1 MVKTRTITDIQF
13 CLLHL
18 TTNDP
23 GQHREI
29 KEEIEG
35 LWLPKQENKKLKSFF
50 EKASDDFILIK
61 VFNYRGFLKTHEF
74 SLLSVGYEDTL
85 QSTYCGSYF
94 AILNYETEKNFLK
107 NVQYTLNQL
116 EFGVPTPGMDCYIAF
131 FILHGQCFVMSL
143 DEDNKAIISDLNSLY
158 SKIKGRNN
166 EC

>member
-1 MVKTRTITDIQF
+1 MVKTQTIKDIQF

-23 GQHREI
+23 DQHKEI
-29 KEEIEG
+29 KEEIKG

-61 VFNYRGFLKTHEF
+61 VFNYRSFLKTHGF
-74 SLLSVGYEDTL
+74 SILSIGSEDTL
-85 QSTYCGSYF
+85 QSVYCGSDF
-94 AILNYETEKNFLK
+94 AILNYKTEENFLK

-116 EFGVPTPGMDCYIAF
+116 EFGVPIPGMDCYIAF
-131 FILHGQCFVMSL
+131 FILHGQCFVISL
-143 DEDNKAIISDLNSLY
+143 DKDGKAIISDINSYTVKL
-158 SKIKGRNN
+158 KENN

>member
-1 MVKTRTITDIQF
+1 MVKTQTITDIQY

-23 GQHREI
+23 DQYREI

-35 LWLPKQENKKLKSFF
+35 LWLQKQENKKLKSFF

-61 VFNYRGFLKTHEF
+61 VFNYRGFLKTHGF
-74 SLLSVGYEDTL
+74 SLLSVGSEDIL
-85 QSTYCGSYF
+85 QNIYYGSYF
-94 AILNYETEKNFLK
+94 AILNYKTEKNFLI
-107 NVQYTLNQL
+107 NIQYTLNQL

-143 DEDNKAIISDLNSLY
+143 DEDGKAIISDINSYIVKLEENSEY
-158 SKIKGRNN
+158 
-166 EC
+166 